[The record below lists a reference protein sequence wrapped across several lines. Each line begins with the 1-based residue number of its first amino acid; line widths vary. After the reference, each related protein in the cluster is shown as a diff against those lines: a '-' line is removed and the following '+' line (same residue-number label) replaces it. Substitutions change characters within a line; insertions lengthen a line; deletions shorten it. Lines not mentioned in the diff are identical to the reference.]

1 MHYCLA
7 IEYWIQVEEL
17 CRGKTRKDCLIVN
30 MQLHKIININNIIN
44 IIITSAYYI
53 KFMVNIKSNN
63 KK

>member
-17 CRGKTRKDCLIVN
+17 CRGKTRKDCLIVK

-44 IIITSAYYI
+44 IIIFYCI
-53 KFMVNIKSNN
+53 LN
-63 KK
+63 KIYGKY